1 MMLPLITTPGHPKA
15 NSYISLESANDIMPL
30 YDQKWDCRSDD
41 EKVVLLRKSAMSLNA
56 LPFLG
61 VPMFRRQP
69 LAFPRIYDAL
79 VLSATSTGSVTHVTK
94 TELVPVKHIFN
105 PDVSHLKN
113 TDEEDVI
120 SWDVSEYTGF
130 TSLQTGQ
137 TREVHVFNHI
147 NPDDPTTQ
155 ECEYVAMVKDDGS
168 CLWIGYYLIQPGGK
182 KIKVKLPAESPTPHY
197 DPLTGVFS
205 ITAYR
210 DPSLAPISATGG
222 ATIMPDTASVPD
234 TGVDIIA
241 ESVEKRDYPEW
252 SVGIEDGIIPDAA
265 LVLDLDKEGV
275 IYRGTA
281 HITDTGDNTM
291 GLVMRVQSGPELK
304 GFDKCF
310 LYYTAVIDEEV
321 TTVVPNQL
329 QIADL
334 NFSDRTDFLPDFAV
348 GGGVHVYSGGNRQY
362 YNVIAHDVSTGIV
375 TLDDDLPDWDGMQY
389 YYIDP
394 YPADIVKAAQE
405 MLFKYAGVYPTDPYA
420 GLGLSKITI
429 GDTSRTYGSVQYGQ
443 MSVKN
448 IADRFGV
455 TEKVISI
462 LGKYLV
468 YGKME
473 IAFQSRL
480 EDALNVELETANA

>member
-1 MMLPLITTPGHPKA
+1 MMLSLITIPGHPKA

-30 YDQKWDCRSDD
+30 YDQKWNCRSDD
-41 EKVVLLRKSAMSLNA
+41 EKIVLLRKSAMSLNA

-79 VLSATSTGSVTHVTK
+79 VLSATSTGSVVPVTK

-113 TDEEDVI
+113 TDEADVI
-120 SWDVSEYTGF
+120 SWNVSEYTGF
-130 TSLQTGQ
+130 TSLQAGQ
-137 TREVHVFNHI
+137 VREVHVFNHVD
-147 NPDDPTTQ
+147 PDDLTTQ

-168 CLWIGYYLIQPGGK
+168 CLWIGYYLIEPGGK
-182 KIKVKLPAESPTPHY
+182 KTKVKLPAESPAPRY
-197 DPLTGVFS
+197 DQLTGVFS

-210 DPSLAPISATGG
+210 DPNPAPITPGTG
-222 ATIMPDTASVPD
+222 DNE
-234 TGVDIIA
+234 TGVD
-241 ESVEKRDYPEW
+241 
-252 SVGIEDGIIPDAA
+252 
-265 LVLDLDKEGV
+265 
-275 IYRGTA
+275 
-281 HITDTGDNTM
+281 
-291 GLVMRVQSGPELK
+291 MRVESGPELK

-310 LYYTAVIDEEV
+310 LYYTAVTEDER
-321 TTVVPNQL
+321 TTAVPNQL
-329 QIADL
+329 RIADL

-348 GGGVHVYSGGNRQY
+348 GGAVHVYSGGNRKY
-362 YNVIAHDVSTGIV
+362 YSIIAHDVSTGVV
-375 TLDDDLPDWDGMQY
+375 TLDADLPDWDAMQY

-429 GDTSRTYGSVQYGQ
+429 GDTSRTYGSAQYGQ
-443 MSVKN
+443 MSIKN

-473 IAFQSRL
+473 IAFQRRL

>member
-1 MMLPLITTPGHPKA
+1 
-15 NSYISLESANDIMPL
+15 
-30 YDQKWDCRSDD
+30 
-41 EKVVLLRKSAMSLNA
+41 
-56 LPFLG
+56 
-61 VPMFRRQP
+61 
-69 LAFPRIYDAL
+69 
-79 VLSATSTGSVTHVTK
+79 
-94 TELVPVKHIFN
+94 
-105 PDVSHLKN
+105 
-113 TDEEDVI
+113 
-120 SWDVSEYTGF
+120 
-130 TSLQTGQ
+130 
-137 TREVHVFNHI
+137 
-147 NPDDPTTQ
+147 
-155 ECEYVAMVKDDGS
+155 
-168 CLWIGYYLIQPGGK
+168 
-182 KIKVKLPAESPTPHY
+182 
-197 DPLTGVFS
+197 
-205 ITAYR
+205 
-210 DPSLAPISATGG
+210 
-222 ATIMPDTASVPD
+222 
-234 TGVDIIA
+234 
-241 ESVEKRDYPEW
+241 
-252 SVGIEDGIIPDAA
+252 
-265 LVLDLDKEGV
+265 
-275 IYRGTA
+275 
-281 HITDTGDNTM
+281 M
-291 GLVMRVQSGPELK
+291 GLVMRVQSGSELK

-480 EDALNVELETANA
+480 EEAVNVELETANA

>member
-1 MMLPLITTPGHPKA
+1 MLSLITIPGHPKA

-30 YDQKWDCRSDD
+30 YDQKWNCRSDD
-41 EKVVLLRKSAMSLNA
+41 EKIVLLRKSAMSLNT

-79 VLSATSTGSVTHVTK
+79 VLSATSTGSVVPVTK

-113 TDEEDVI
+113 TDEADVI
-120 SWDVSEYTGF
+120 SWNVSEYTGF
-130 TSLQTGQ
+130 TSLQAGQ
-137 TREVHVFNHI
+137 VREVHVFNHVD
-147 NPDDPTTQ
+147 PDDLTTQ

-168 CLWIGYYLIQPGGK
+168 CLWIGYYLIEPGGK
-182 KIKVKLPAESPTPHY
+182 KTKVKLPAESPTPRY
-197 DPLTGVFS
+197 DQMTGVFS

-210 DPSLAPISATGG
+210 DPNPAPITPG
-222 ATIMPDTASVPD
+222 TDDNEM
-234 TGVDIIA
+234 GVD
-241 ESVEKRDYPEW
+241 
-252 SVGIEDGIIPDAA
+252 
-265 LVLDLDKEGV
+265 
-275 IYRGTA
+275 
-281 HITDTGDNTM
+281 
-291 GLVMRVQSGPELK
+291 MRVESGPGLK

-310 LYYTAVIDEEV
+310 LYYTAVTEDER

-329 QIADL
+329 RIADL

-348 GGGVHVYSGGNRQY
+348 GGAVHVYSGGNRKY
-362 YNVIAHDVSTGIV
+362 YSIIAHDVSTGVV
-375 TLDDDLPDWDGMQY
+375 TLDADLPDWDAMQY

-429 GDTSRTYGSVQYGQ
+429 GDTSRTYGSAQYGQ
-443 MSVKN
+443 MSIKN

-473 IAFQSRL
+473 IAFQRRL

>member
-1 MMLPLITTPGHPKA
+1 MLSLITIPGHPKA

-30 YDQKWDCRSDD
+30 YDQKWNCRSDD
-41 EKVVLLRKSAMSLNA
+41 EKIVLLRKSAMSLNT

-79 VLSATSTGSVTHVTK
+79 VLSATSTGSVVPVTK

-113 TDEEDVI
+113 TDEADVI
-120 SWDVSEYTGF
+120 SWNVSEYTGF
-130 TSLQTGQ
+130 TSLQAGQ
-137 TREVHVFNHI
+137 VREVHVFNHVD
-147 NPDDPTTQ
+147 PDDLTTQ

-168 CLWIGYYLIQPGGK
+168 CLWIGYYLIEPGGK
-182 KIKVKLPAESPTPHY
+182 KTKVKLPAESPAPRY
-197 DPLTGVFS
+197 DQLTGVFS

-210 DPSLAPISATGG
+210 DPNPAPITPGTG
-222 ATIMPDTASVPD
+222 DNE
-234 TGVDIIA
+234 TGVD
-241 ESVEKRDYPEW
+241 
-252 SVGIEDGIIPDAA
+252 
-265 LVLDLDKEGV
+265 
-275 IYRGTA
+275 
-281 HITDTGDNTM
+281 
-291 GLVMRVQSGPELK
+291 MRVESGPELK

-310 LYYTAVIDEEV
+310 LHYTAVTEDER
-321 TTVVPNQL
+321 TTAVPNQL
-329 QIADL
+329 RIADL

-348 GGGVHVYSGGNRQY
+348 GGAVHVYSGGNRKY
-362 YNVIAHDVSTGIV
+362 YSIIAHDVSTGVV
-375 TLDDDLPDWDGMQY
+375 TLDADLPDWDAMQY

-429 GDTSRTYGSVQYGQ
+429 GDTSRTYGSAQYGQ
-443 MSVKN
+443 MSIKN

-473 IAFQSRL
+473 IAFQRRL